1 MSIQGDTSKMGVK
14 PGIVKLQKT
23 EILKRNTKIDTRV
36 VSAQAK
42 LERELRGLGVEIKS
56 EFKLEPPLG
65 RGTTRLS
72 SQNF

>member
-1 MSIQGDTSKMGVK
+1 MGAK
-14 PGIVKLQKT
+14 PQVVKLRKA
-23 EILKRNTKIDTRV
+23 EILKRNTKIDTKV

-42 LERELRGLGVEIKS
+42 LERELRGLGVEIKP
-56 EFKLEPPLG
+56 EFKVEPPLG